1 MNTARRVGRY
11 TKHETAEL
19 LRMYEEGYSVQQTT
33 DGGYITTEVD
43 GTVDVNLSEIRG
55 YRPWINVE
63 NGNAVLGIYNE
74 EFRLTR

>member
-1 MNTARRVGRY
+1 MGLITTEDFTQKVRVVNTVDVDGSVRV
-11 TKHETAEL
+11 
-19 LRMYEEGYSVQQTT
+19 

-43 GTVDVNLSEIRG
+43 GTVDVNLDQLRG

-74 EFRLTR
+74 VNGLTR